1 MWKQW
6 NNEKGITLVELLAAV
21 VLASIVMLLVF
32 SVLMSGTKQYK
43 GQLEKNNQLTDISYA
58 LKMIT
63 KDIRKTKEP
72 QIISVSEIELNGIN
86 YSKVGNTITRNG
98 DVIARNIELFFVDD
112 GHGTAKYDE
121 NNIKWFIEIKSLDQK
136 KTKKTEIYLRKGDE

>member
-1 MWKQW
+1 M
-6 NNEKGITLVELLAAV
+6 NTEKGITLVELLSAV

-43 GQLEKNNQLTDISYA
+43 NQLEKNNQLTDISYA

-63 KDIRKTKEP
+63 KDIRKTENP
-72 QIISVSEIELNGIN
+72 QIISNSEIELNGIN

-98 DVIARNIELFFVDD
+98 DVIAHDIELFNVKDNY
-112 GHGTAKYDE
+112 GTEHYDE

>member
-1 MWKQW
+1 M
-6 NNEKGITLVELLAAV
+6 NTEKGITLVELLAAV

-43 GQLEKNNQLTDISYA
+43 NQLEKNNQLTDISYA

-63 KDIRKTKEP
+63 KDIRKTENP
-72 QIISVSEIELNGIN
+72 RIISKSEIELNGIN

-98 DVIARNIELFFVDD
+98 DVIARDIGIFFVDD
-112 GHGTAKYDE
+112 GYETGKYDE
-121 NNIKWFIEIKSLDQK
+121 KNIKWFIEIKSLDQK
-136 KTKKTEIYLRKGDE
+136 ETKKTEIYIRKGDE

>member
-43 GQLEKNNQLTDISYA
+43 NQLEKNNQLTDISYA

-63 KDIRKTKEP
+63 KDIRKTENP
-72 QIISVSEIELNGIN
+72 QIISKSEIELNGIN

-98 DVIARNIELFFVDD
+98 DVIARDIEIFFVDD
-112 GHGTAKYDE
+112 GYETGKYNE
-121 NNIKWFIEIKSLDQK
+121 KNIKWFIEIKSLDQK
-136 KTKKTEIYLRKGDE
+136 ETKKTEIYIRKGDE

>member
-98 DVIARNIELFFVDD
+98 DVIARNIEIFKVKDNY
-112 GHGTAKYDE
+112 GTEHYDE

>member
-43 GQLEKNNQLTDISYA
+43 NQLEKNNQLTDISYA

-63 KDIRKTKEP
+63 KDIRKTENP
-72 QIISVSEIELNGIN
+72 RIISKSEIELNGIN

-98 DVIARNIELFFVDD
+98 DVIARDIELFNVKDNY
-112 GHGTAKYDE
+112 GTEHYDE

-136 KTKKTEIYLRKGDE
+136 KNKKTEIYLRKGDE

>member
-1 MWKQW
+1 M
-6 NNEKGITLVELLAAV
+6 NTEKGITLVELLAAV

-43 GQLEKNNQLTDISYA
+43 NQLEKNNQLTDISYA

-63 KDIRKTKEP
+63 KDIRKTENP
-72 QIISVSEIELNGIN
+72 QIISNSEIELNGIN

-98 DVIARNIELFFVDD
+98 DVIAHDIELFNVKDNY
-112 GHGTAKYDE
+112 GTEHYDE

>member
-21 VLASIVMLLVF
+21 VLASIVMLLVI

-43 GQLEKNNQLTDISYA
+43 NQLEKNNQLTDISYA

-63 KDIRKTKEP
+63 KDIRKTENP
-72 QIISVSEIELNGIN
+72 RIISKSEIELNGIN

-98 DVIARNIELFFVDD
+98 DVIARDIEIFFVDD
-112 GHGTAKYDE
+112 GYETGKYDE
-121 NNIKWFIEIKSLDQK
+121 KNIKWFIEIKSLDQK
-136 KTKKTEIYLRKGDE
+136 ETKKTEIYIRKGDE

>member
-43 GQLEKNNQLTDISYA
+43 NQLEKNNQLTDISYA

-63 KDIRKTKEP
+63 KDIRKTENP
-72 QIISVSEIELNGIN
+72 RIISKSEIELNGIN

-98 DVIARNIELFFVDD
+98 DVIARNIEMFFVDD
-112 GHGTAKYDE
+112 GYETGKYNE
-121 NNIKWFIEIKSLDQK
+121 KNIKWFIEIKSLDQK
-136 KTKKTEIYLRKGDE
+136 ETKKTEIYIRKGDE

>member
-98 DVIARNIELFFVDD
+98 DVIARGIEIFFVDD
-112 GHGTAKYDE
+112 GYETGKYDE
-121 NNIKWFIEIKSLDQK
+121 KNIKWFIEVKSLDQK
-136 KTKKTEIYLRKGDE
+136 ETKKTEIYLRKGDE

>member
-63 KDIRKTKEP
+63 KDIRKTENP
-72 QIISVSEIELNGIN
+72 RIISKSEIELNGIN

-98 DVIARNIELFFVDD
+98 DVIARDIEIFFVDD
-112 GHGTAKYDE
+112 GYETGKYDE
-121 NNIKWFIEIKSLDQK
+121 KNIKWFIEIKSLDQK
-136 KTKKTEIYLRKGDE
+136 ETKKTEIYIRKGDE

>member
-98 DVIARNIELFFVDD
+98 DVIARNIEIFKVKDNY
-112 GHGTAKYDE
+112 GTEHYDE
-121 NNIKWFIEIKSLDQK
+121 KNIKWFIEVKSLDQK
-136 KTKKTEIYLRKGDE
+136 ETKKTEIYLRKGDE

>member
-43 GQLEKNNQLTDISYA
+43 NQLEKNNQLTDISYA

-63 KDIRKTKEP
+63 KDIRKTENP
-72 QIISVSEIELNGIN
+72 RIISKSEIELNGIN
-86 YSKVGNTITRNG
+86 YSKVGNTIIRNG
-98 DVIARNIELFFVDD
+98 DVIARDIEMFFVDD
-112 GHGTAKYDE
+112 GYETGKYDE
-121 NNIKWFIEIKSLDQK
+121 KNIKWFIEIKSLDQK
-136 KTKKTEIYLRKGDE
+136 ETKKTEIYIRKGDE